1 MSGFELNY
9 IQGSAAAIAVY
20 QWITASPRYLLLL
33 VHGHSE
39 HIGHYESVA
48 RHFQSHG
55 AYVFG
60 PDHPGHGLSQGER
73 LVIEDFDA
81 VVNDV
86 GNVVASV
93 RCQYPDLPLYVV
105 GHSMGGM
112 IATRYVQLNSGEV
125 RGLVLSAPLLGSRT
139 RITDLYAIPQQ
150 AFLREG
156 KTVKKGEKVGP
167 FMRRTLAAMERMLML
182 INGGPGFGNLPA
194 LWLHGTQDTTVLAEE
209 TQTAW
214 ERLRGIHCEAD
225 NIPGARHD
233 IFCESYREITL
244 AKMTRFID
252 ACMASECIQTRM
264 QVNGYPQ

>member
-1 MSGFELNY
+1 VSGFELNY

-39 HIGHYESVA
+39 HIGHYESIA

-182 INGGPGFGNLPA
+182 INEGPGFGNLPA
-194 LWLHGTQDTTVLAEE
+194 LCC
-209 TQTAW
+209 TAHRIPPCW
-214 ERLRGIHCEAD
+214 PKKRKLRGSVSGGYIVRLIIFPA
-225 NIPGARHD
+225 PGM
-233 IFCESYREITL
+233 IFSVKVTVRSRWP
-244 AKMTRFID
+244 K
-252 ACMASECIQTRM
+252 
-264 QVNGYPQ
+264 